1 MLMAWEAVFAFSYL
15 GYIEL
20 PAISTTT
27 LHILVIVAAMMLGAQ
42 GSVPVVCVFVVTSMW
57 IGTYSLS
64 QLDRVFSPF
73 ASGMPLGSIMLVFC
87 PRAVLRRGAGLALLT
102 FYFSEASQVCLSGH
116 CGDCGC
122 QHPSSW
128 AVRFCRVILQFPY
141 AAANDFRKSVFLS
154 HIPGLAVLCP
164 GDHRLLRHPLGSDSE
179 VGEKQIV
186 AAMRLS
192 SGNAR
197 VRKPEAADL
206 FGNRCGSGGHSVHP
220 VSAKG
225 HLQGAVPA
233 RHRCQRKPTPK
244 YHRLF
249 AANAGGSVGAL

>member
-1 MLMAWEAVFAFSYL
+1 MERFRQRYGIALTKKKLQEIILMLMAWEAVFAFSYL

-73 ASGMPLGSIMLVFC
+73 ASGMPLGSKMLVFA
-87 PRAVLRRGAGLALLT
+87 RVLFAAGAGWLFDL
-102 FYFSEASQVCLSGH
+102 YFRKPQVCLSGH

-128 AVRFCRVILQFPY
+128 AVRFCRVILQFPNRS
-141 AAANDFRKSVFLS
+141 AASGFRT
-154 HIPGLAVLCP
+154 LALP
-164 GDHRLLRHPLGSDSE
+164 EDSR
-179 VGEKQIV
+179 I
-186 AAMRLS
+186 AATICFS
-192 SGNAR
+192 
-197 VRKPEAADL
+197 
-206 FGNRCGSGGHSVHP
+206 
-220 VSAKG
+220 
-225 HLQGAVPA
+225 
-233 RHRCQRKPTPK
+233 PTSESEPNGC
-244 YHRLF
+244 R
-249 AANAGGSVGAL
+249 SRR